1 MANLAATPHHAQH
14 PLDVL
19 VVGEALV
26 DVVTTPDTRVEHPQS
41 LLHGRAHPGPPHP
54 GHGRFRSRNPGATR
68 THPAT
73 AAAITVQ
80 RTGANPPTLDELQSA
95 FEVPTSAPKAF
106 ACDPASTKQF
116 CATKAADPLTLLG
129 GANNDV

>member
-1 MANLAATPHHAQH
+1 MANLAATRHHAQH

-26 DVVTTPDTRVEHPQS
+26 DVVTTPDTRVEHPPGAS
-41 LLHGRAHPGPPHP
+41 YMAALILGLLP
-54 GHGRFRSRNPGATR
+54 GHRRFRSRSPGATR